1 MNRKLKD
8 LIWGMLGGG
17 IILAIYLI
25 VASSAKPQGDF
36 TLGQEKRISVQP
48 EMPSIHQT
56 RLAAMP
62 TEISFVEAAE
72 NSVNAV
78 VHIRTEMRTRTT
90 TYDDFFGS
98 LREYLYGS
106 PFHNNQ
112 QRNVVGFGSGVV
124 LSADG
129 YIVTNNHVVEGA
141 DKIEVTF
148 NDKRKM
154 TAEVVGTDPTTDI
167 ALIKV
172 DGRNLPFLAFGNSD
186 EVKVGEWVLAV
197 GNPFNLTST
206 VTAGIVSAKARN
218 INILGNRSSIDS
230 FIQTD
235 AVINRG
241 NSGGALVNTSGELIG
256 INAAIASRTG
266 VYEGYSF
273 AIPGNIVR
281 KVVDDIIR
289 FGEPQRA
296 FIGVEI
302 REMDEELANKSGEEN
317 IRGVYVARVT
327 ENGGAA
333 EAGIKSGDVILEVN
347 KRPVNSLSQLL
358 EAVGQYRPGD
368 VVEILTLRNGKTRLV
383 NVKLRNQDGNTQTQ
397 TREASFFNKD
407 LGATLA
413 RLSQNEKNEL
423 SIRSGLRVIDVREG
437 VLRRGG
443 IGKDFIILQING
455 TPTDSR
461 EDLESA
467 LNSGRSRTVRV
478 QGMYPNGMR
487 ISFEFVR

>member
-1 MNRKLKD
+1 MNRRFKD
-8 LIWGMLGGG
+8 LIWGMIGGG

-25 VASSAKPQGDF
+25 IASPSKPQGDF
-36 TLGQEKRISVQP
+36 AASQTARSAAQP
-48 EMPSIHQT
+48 DMPSIHQA
-56 RLAAMP
+56 RLASMP
-62 TEISFVEAAE
+62 SEISFVESAE
-72 NSVNAV
+72 STVNAV
-78 VHIRTEMRTRTT
+78 VHIRTEMSTRTA

-106 PFHNNQ
+106 PFHGNQ
-112 QRNVVGFGSGVV
+112 RSVVGFGSGVV
-124 LSADG
+124 ISADG

-154 TAEVVGTDPTTDI
+154 TAEVVGRDPSTDI

-172 DGRNLPFLAFGNSD
+172 EGRNLPFLTFGNSD

-281 KVVDDIIR
+281 KVVEDIIR
-289 FGEPQRA
+289 YGEPQRA
-296 FIGVEI
+296 YIGVEI

-327 ENGGAA
+327 ENSGAA

-358 EAVGQYRPGD
+358 EVIGQYRPGD
-368 VVEILTLRNGKTRLV
+368 VVELLTLRNGKTRLV
-383 NVKLRNQDGNTQTQ
+383 NVKLRNQDGSTQVLS
-397 TREASFFNKD
+397 REASFFNKD

-413 RLSQNEKNEL
+413 RLTQNEKNEL
-423 SIRSGLRVIDVREG
+423 GLKAGLKVIDVKDG

-443 IGKDFIILQING
+443 IGKDFIIIQINS
-455 TPTDSR
+455 TTVDSR
-461 EDLESA
+461 DELEAA
-467 LNSGRSRTVRV
+467 LSNNRSRTIRV

-487 ISFEFVR
+487 ISFEFVK